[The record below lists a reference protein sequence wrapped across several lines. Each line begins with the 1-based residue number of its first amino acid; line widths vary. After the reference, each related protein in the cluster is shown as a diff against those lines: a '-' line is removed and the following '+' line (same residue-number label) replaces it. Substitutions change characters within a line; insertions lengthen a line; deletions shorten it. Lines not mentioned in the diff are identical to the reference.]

1 MLDFFRR
8 LLGKPTQENR
18 ATPTP
23 AATSSAAPISSAAAS
38 ASSDSFALLNKLAP
52 LREVGG
58 APQTSSAT
66 TNSVAAATSSAA
78 TSATTAP
85 PPSSFVCREPL
96 LNRKEQIAGYSFSL
110 HDKLQLRLQGEKD
123 LLHKVYDDALL
134 RNLTSL
140 GVNSLLGHRLAFIR
154 LSPASLDNPLI
165 EKLPS
170 ANTVLMLT
178 PGRQPLAPATLQTRL
193 DAFRQQGFL
202 YGWLLR
208 RQQMEE
214 QPHLLDLAAQAD
226 FIQCQTHDFDGLEIK
241 SLLKTLTAKRPA
253 GLNRAMLIAH
263 ELNTFDEFNL
273 CFQGGFDLFLG
284 DFIISR
290 ENWHPPK
297 SDINRLL
304 VIKLLNLLRGD
315 EDIKVVAQQV
325 TADPV
330 MTFKLLRFLNSPAM
344 GLQSPV
350 ATIDKAVL
358 ILGRER
364 FYRWLSLLLFD
375 IKAPGFRERMLTEQ
389 ALTRAF
395 FLESLA
401 GEGQIPNKKD
411 ELFILGLFSMLDL
424 LIGQPLESILQQTHL
439 PPQVHAALI
448 GEAGIYHIALQLAC
462 TLEDQIEEAIEQ
474 TATACGIDAVDVSRH
489 SIEALSRAHEVM
501 TISES

>member
-1 MLDFFRR
+1 
-8 LLGKPTQENR
+8 
-18 ATPTP
+18 
-23 AATSSAAPISSAAAS
+23 
-38 ASSDSFALLNKLAP
+38 
-52 LREVGG
+52 
-58 APQTSSAT
+58 
-66 TNSVAAATSSAA
+66 
-78 TSATTAP
+78 
-85 PPSSFVCREPL
+85 
-96 LNRKEQIAGYSFSL
+96 
-110 HDKLQLRLQGEKD
+110 
-123 LLHKVYDDALL
+123 
-134 RNLTSL
+134 
-140 GVNSLLGHRLAFIR
+140 
-154 LSPASLDNPLI
+154 
-165 EKLPS
+165 
-170 ANTVLMLT
+170 
-178 PGRQPLAPATLQTRL
+178 
-193 DAFRQQGFL
+193 
-202 YGWLLR
+202 
-208 RQQMEE
+208 
-214 QPHLLDLAAQAD
+214 
-226 FIQCQTHDFDGLEIK
+226 
-241 SLLKTLTAKRPA
+241 
-253 GLNRAMLIAH
+253 
-263 ELNTFDEFNL
+263 NTFDEFNL